1 SRARWS
7 GSGRACRKEKASEGL
22 RQHDE
27 GSAEAAAADARHA
40 GGDRQEEGRG
50 HRRRRHGLCRGQR
63 QAGVDLHQDRPG
75 SHQQRR
81 RSDARGPRTRRV
93 QRGAAQV
100 ARPRQAGDGQAHGG
114 PEDPGPRAL
123 VAYYPEPVARLI
135 DALQRLPGIG
145 PKTAQRLTFFLLK
158 RPLEEVRELSTALT
172 AVKERIVYCTT
183 CFNVTD
189 QDPCRIC
196 ADPARDSAVL
206 CVVEEPND
214 LLAMERT
221 GEYKGRYHVLLGAL
235 SPLHGIGPD
244 DLKVRELLMRLEDS
258 PPREVIL
265 ATNPNVEGEAT
276 ALCPGKLLR
285 ALGVRVTRIARGLP
299 VGGDLE
305 YADQVTLTKALEG
318 RRELG

>member
-1 SRARWS
+1 M
-7 GSGRACRKEKASEGL
+7 
-22 RQHDE
+22 
-27 GSAEAAAADARHA
+27 
-40 GGDRQEEGRG
+40 
-50 HRRRRHGLCRGQR
+50 
-63 QAGVDLHQDRPG
+63 
-75 SHQQRR
+75 
-81 RSDARGPRTRRV
+81 

-100 ARPRQAGDGQAHGG
+100 ARPRPAGDGQAHGRAQ
-114 PEDPGPRAL
+114 DPRTGHV
-123 VAYYPEPVARLI
+123 VAFYPEPVARLI

-158 RPLEEVRELSTALT
+158 RPAEEVRELSSALV
-172 AVKERIVYCTT
+172 AVKERIVYCTI

-196 ADPARDSAVL
+196 ADPGRDSGLL

-221 GEYKGRYHVLLGAL
+221 GEFKGRYHVLLGAL
-235 SPLHGIGPD
+235 SPLDGIGPD
-244 DLKVRELLMRLEDS
+244 DLKVRELLSALVAVKERIVYCTICFNVTDQDPCRICADPGRDSGLLCVVEEPNDLLAMERTGEFKGRYHVLLGALSPLDGIGPDDLKVRELLLRLEDG
-258 PPREVIL
+258 PAREVIL

-276 ALCPGKLLR
+276 ALYLAKLLR
-285 ALGVRVTRIARGLP
+285 PLGVRVTRIARGLP

-318 RRELG
+318 RREIS